1 MVPWGAN
8 AALLP
13 SPHKLLGVRRC
24 SMGQEESLFEKK
36 GLHMGSL
43 MVSLGKVPEK
53 IILKKKKKS

>member
-1 MVPWGAN
+1 
-8 AALLP
+8 
-13 SPHKLLGVRRC
+13 
-24 SMGQEESLFEKK
+24 MGQEESLFEKK